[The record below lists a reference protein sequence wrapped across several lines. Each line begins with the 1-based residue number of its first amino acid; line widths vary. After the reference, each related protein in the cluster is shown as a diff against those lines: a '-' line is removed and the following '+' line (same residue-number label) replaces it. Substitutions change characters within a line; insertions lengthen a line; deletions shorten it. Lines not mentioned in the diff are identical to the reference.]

1 MKRKQDQMATTSFRL
16 SHQMLSDLRR
26 AAVLESS
33 RRRTPV
39 AVGDLIRAGCEII
52 IKRAVTPGDIP
63 GFVKVHETKL

>member
-1 MKRKQDQMATTSFRL
+1 
-16 SHQMLSDLRR
+16 MLSDLRR